1 MPKRF
6 SSSRSALINQQR
18 KWAAMVGLIADDR
31 SYLPSVNENLRQSL
45 SPIALQS
52 FTKGNG
58 SELKETL
65 HRPAKMRALHS
76 SAALVVNVFDYWT
89 TGNTAPLV
97 AALGLEN
104 EITSITFES
113 QFSTDLDGNPP
124 NLDIALELTS
134 GKTVAIESKFSE
146 WLIPKLSKKKYF
158 KDKYFPPSNDLWKQK
173 NLAACQAL
181 AIDIQNGSERFRY
194 LDAPQ
199 LLKHS
204 LGLATQCADR
214 FQLYYIYFDWPCSEA
229 ELHHDEIKRFSER
242 VGEELCFRAFTYREF
257 FHNLCSL
264 PDPPDAEYIN
274 YLRARYFMNIL

>member
-1 MPKRF
+1 MQKHLR
-6 SSSRSALINQQR
+6 SSRSALINQQR
-18 KWAAMVGLIADDR
+18 KWAAMSGLMVDVR
-31 SYLPSVNENLRQSL
+31 GYLASVNENLRQPL

-89 TGNTAPLV
+89 TRN
-97 AALGLEN
+97 AALLAVVLGLES

-113 QFSTDLDGNPP
+113 QFSTDLAGNSP
-124 NLDIALELTS
+124 NLDIALKLSS
-134 GKTVAIESKFSE
+134 GNTVAIESKFSE
-146 WLIPKLSKKKYF
+146 WLVPKLSKKKYF
-158 KDKYFPPSNDLWKQK
+158 KDKYFPSSMSLWKQK
-173 NLAACQAL
+173 DLAACQAL
-181 AIDIQNGSERFRY
+181 AIDIQEGSERFRY

-204 LGLATQCADR
+204 LGLATQLADR

-229 ELHHDEIKRFSER
+229 KLHHDEIERFSNR
-242 VGEELCFRAFTYREF
+242 VGEELRFRVITYQEYF
-257 FHNLCSL
+257 QKFCSL
-264 PDPPDAEYIN
+264 PERLDTEYTD
-274 YLRARYFMNIL
+274 YLRKRYFANVA